1 MVAIL
6 VNRSITIQDGQKQK
20 ARQGKEKI
28 MNKGNFLKICS
39 REIFLLTGGS
49 QKKKHAL
56 RRNCSSSLQE
66 VLFWDNINYVLVGLI
81 FNMSVKII
89 PSY

>member
-1 MVAIL
+1 MNK
-6 VNRSITIQDGQKQK
+6 NRRQD
-20 ARQGKEKI
+20 KEKI
-28 MNKGNFLKICS
+28 MNKGNFLKLCS
-39 REIFLLTGGS
+39 CEIFFLTRGS
-49 QKKKHAL
+49 QKKYAL

-89 PSY
+89 SSY